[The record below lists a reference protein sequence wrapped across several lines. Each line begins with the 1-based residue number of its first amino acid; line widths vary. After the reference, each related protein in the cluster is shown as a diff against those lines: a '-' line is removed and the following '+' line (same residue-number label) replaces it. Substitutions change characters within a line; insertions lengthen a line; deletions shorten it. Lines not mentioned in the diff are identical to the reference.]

1 MKLSSPGKGI
11 HPMNSST
18 LLSIWKRCFRLSFL
32 SNQWRNPFFY
42 KLKLKRET
50 KQLFFP
56 SRWTGQGKHA
66 LSTSPI
72 AVFCRYSLFKI
83 ERHWLRFGIGKKA
96 IPRHDFFSSNLTRN
110 VPRSTYSRFLSCSSW
125 SSLFT
130 PGAEVTFTI
139 RPPFLWT
146 LSMIELKDM
155 NWVPFDE

>member
-72 AVFCRYSLFKI
+72 AVFCRYSLFKKDI
-83 ERHWLRFGIGKKA
+83 DSALGLVKKLSLGMTSFLRTLPGMFPDRPTLA
-96 IPRHDFFSSNLTRN
+96 FCHAALDQVCLPPEL
-110 VPRSTYSRFLSCSSW
+110 RSHSRF
-125 SSLFT
+125 
-130 PGAEVTFTI
+130 AH
-139 RPPFLWT
+139 PFFEPCQW
-146 LSMIELKDM
+146 
-155 NWVPFDE
+155 